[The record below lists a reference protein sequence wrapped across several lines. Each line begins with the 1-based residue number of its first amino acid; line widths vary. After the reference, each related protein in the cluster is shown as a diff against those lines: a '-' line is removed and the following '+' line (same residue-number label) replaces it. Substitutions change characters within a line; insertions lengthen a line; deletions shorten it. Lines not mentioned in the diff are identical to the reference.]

1 LENIKKVLMVTRE
14 YDGVA
19 GAGGVKDVCRQLSEA
34 LVRYAGCDVRVVL
47 PCYGFIDALA
57 LGFERVQLPCREE
70 AVKLTTVFDVDMNY
84 PNRER
89 RESVALWMKKEQGVV
104 IYLLDS
110 LRFAEKQAVYTY
122 TSVEEKEKSWQ
133 KAGTGHFDFFAMNVL
148 LQKAA
153 LDLMILLDL
162 RPDIIHCHDGHA
174 AILPAM
180 LREHSGYRHFF
191 CRTGAVVTIH
201 NAGLGYHQDV
211 HDLDFAGAITGLPG
225 SVIRSGLFNNAF
237 NPFVAAADYA
247 RINTVSEN
255 YARELQETDEDS
267 RTGWLGHKLL
277 KKGVE
282 LVGIT
287 NGVHP
292 EDFNPAQGKKFG
304 LAADF
309 NPETGEL
316 AGKRVCKEEMLRL
329 CREASRA
336 GGDWAAVEQYGSLE
350 DKPESPLFTFIGRLT
365 PQKGVDILLEAVSL
379 LMTTMPA
386 STGTADFQLLVLG
399 SGDSVLEQ
407 DLQDLAEDDT
417 LRGQICCLKG
427 YDPALALKIYA
438 AGDFFLIPSLYE
450 PCGLTD
456 YIAQLLGN
464 LPVVHHVGG
473 LVKVLDGET
482 GFAYQEHTPEALAE
496 TMTSALSIYRDD
508 PDRLAVMRRKAVEH
522 IRTRHSWQHV
532 MGDYLSLYRNAL

>member
-1 LENIKKVLMVTRE
+1 MENINKILMVTRE

-34 LVRYAGCDVRVVL
+34 LVHHAGCDVRVVL
-47 PCYGFIDALA
+47 PCYGFIDPPA
-57 LGFERVQLPCREE
+57 LGFERMQVPCREDS
-70 AVKLTTVFDVDMNY
+70 VKMTTVFDVDMNY
-84 PNRER
+84 PDKER
-89 RESVALWMKKEQGVV
+89 RESVSLWMKKEQGVV
-104 IYLLDS
+104 LYLLDS

-122 TSVEEKEKSWQ
+122 TSVEEEEKSWQ

-180 LREHSGYRHFF
+180 LWEHSGYRHFF
-191 CRTGAVVTIH
+191 CQTGTVVTVH

-211 HDLDFAGAITGLPG
+211 DDLEFAKAITGLPG
-225 SVIRSGLFNNAF
+225 SVIRSGLFNDAF
-237 NPFVAAADYA
+237 NPFVAAAGYA
-247 RINTVSEN
+247 QVNTVSEN

-277 KKGVE
+277 KKGVD

-287 NGVHP
+287 NGVNP
-292 EDFNPAQGKKFG
+292 EDFNPTQGTQKG
-304 LAADF
+304 LAGDF

-316 AGKRVCKEEMLRL
+316 DGKRSCKEEILRA
-329 CREASRA
+329 CREN
-336 GGDWAAVEQYGSLE
+336 GEWTTVKQYGSLGE
-350 DKPESPLFTFIGRLT
+350 RLDSPLFTFIGRLT
-365 PQKGVDILLEAVSL
+365 AQKGVDILLQAVSL
-379 LMTTMPA
+379 LITT
-386 STGTADFQLLVLG
+386 DFQLLVLG
-399 SGDSVLEQ
+399 SGDRVVEQ
-407 DLQDLAEDDT
+407 KLQDLAEDDT
-417 LRGQICCLKG
+417 FRGQICFLKG
-427 YDPALALKIYA
+427 YDPDLALKIYA

-456 YIAQLLGN
+456 YIAQLYGN
-464 LPVVHHVGG
+464 LPIVHQVGG

-482 GFAYQEHTPEALAE
+482 GFAYQGHTPEALAE
-496 TMTSALSIYRDD
+496 TMRKTLGIYQDA
-508 PDRLAVMRRKAVEH
+508 PDQLAEMRRAAVEN
-522 IRTRHSWQHV
+522 IRRHHSWQHV
-532 MGDYLSLYRNAL
+532 MEDYLSLYQKAL

>member
-1 LENIKKVLMVTRE
+1 MEKIKKVLMVTRE

-34 LVRYAGCDVRVVL
+34 LVRHAGCDVRVVL
-47 PCYGFIDALA
+47 PCYGFIDAVA
-57 LGFERVQLPCREE
+57 QGFERVQLPSREE
-70 AVKLTTVFDVDMNY
+70 AAKIPTAFDVDMNY
-84 PNRER
+84 PDKER
-89 RESVALWMKKEQGVV
+89 RESVSLWMKKEQGVV

-110 LRFAEKQAVYTY
+110 FRFAEKQAVYTY
-122 TSVEEKEKSWQ
+122 TSAEEKEKSWQ

-162 RPDIIHCHDGHA
+162 RPDVIHCHDGHA

-180 LREHSGYRHFF
+180 LWEDSGYRQFF
-191 CRTGAVVTIH
+191 FQTGAVVTVH

-211 HDLDFAGAITGLPG
+211 DDLDFAEAITGLPR

-237 NPFVAAADYA
+237 NPFVAAAGYA
-247 RINTVSEN
+247 QMNTVSEQ

-267 RTGWLGHKLL
+267 RTGWLGHKFL

-287 NGVHP
+287 NGVNP
-292 EDFNPAQGKKFG
+292 EDFNPAQGKKMG

-309 NPETGEL
+309 NPETGKL
-316 AGKRVCKEEMLRL
+316 DGKRLCKEEMLRL
-329 CREASRA
+329 CREVSPES
-336 GGDWAAVEQYGSLE
+336 GNWAAVKQYGSLG
-350 DKPESPLFTFIGRLT
+350 DTPESPLFTFIGRLT
-365 PQKGVDILLEAVSL
+365 AQKGVDILLQAVSL
-379 LMTTMPA
+379 LITT
-386 STGTADFQLLVLG
+386 DFQLLVLG
-399 SGDSVLEQ
+399 NGDSGLEQ
-407 DLQDLAEDDT
+407 KLQDLAEDDT
-417 LRGQICCLKG
+417 FRGQICFLKG
-427 YDPALALKIYA
+427 YDPDLALKIYA

-456 YIAQLLGN
+456 YIAQLFGN
-464 LPVVHHVGG
+464 LPIVHHVGG
-473 LVKVLDGET
+473 LVKVLDRKT

-496 TMTSALSIYRDD
+496 TMSLALGIYQDA
-508 PDRLAVMRRKAVEH
+508 PDQLAVMQRAAVKH
-522 IRTRHSWQHV
+522 IRTHHSWQHV
-532 MGDYLSLYRNAL
+532 MEDYLSLYRKAL